1 MNECKKRCNIMS
13 KRDAKK
19 ISNLLNKAERAE
31 EILLIKRSKGI
42 SKNLKRLI
50 KLKQKIAEYEQN

>member
-1 MNECKKRCNIMS
+1 MS